1 MGQRAAS
8 PEDPMKS
15 ASTLSQTARQP
26 LSERQSEGAALTSAA
41 VIGLFLT
48 ALVTSW
54 LAAFDPRV
62 GWAAAAFLAIVVGAV
77 LTGTRARWLAL
88 ALIPVSMLTS
98 SAVVPFEGRYIP
110 MILLTGALLI
120 AMRGRIGAA
129 TTLLQQYPRSL
140 VVSVLAYLAWATVVT
155 VTSVSIGEIQYL
167 VGMVATL
174 GVALVATPIL
184 ISSETGLRR
193 LFAVVTISAATLL
206 ASGLV
211 LATLGGITIFGRSVG
226 VYFIEE
232 LVLAGRPTG
241 IVFPQNYGPFVGP
254 ATEPLAFAIA
264 TSSYLAATAR
274 GRARWTWWALGAF
287 CLLGLASSFSREGI
301 LMAALAT
308 GTVAFGWLLAGR
320 GVSGALIVTGVLALF
335 LAGSL
340 TGAIGVLGRLDLVRA
355 WYGGDAV
362 ATLMNPIIADRGRVP
377 IEPGGQVDGPGPT
390 PGAGPSSPPG
400 TGAPIPDV
408 IELKT
413 TGSFQARLSLW
424 RAAYEASLEA
434 PLFGHGLGSNADV
447 IVPYLQG
454 EDARLRGAS
463 VHSTVMRM
471 LVELGIPGLAT
482 YLAVIATA
490 VWLAARAVWRAPRVI
505 LPLAGIVVASLA
517 HQLFGTLLLG
527 GLTYGSF
534 VFAVALGCVTRS
546 AARPGRLRAGR
557 AV

>member
-1 MGQRAAS
+1 MAA
-8 PEDPMKS
+8 EE
-15 ASTLSQTARQP
+15 STLRQTARRP
-26 LSERQSEGAALTSAA
+26 LSERQTGGAVPTYAA
-41 VIGLFLT
+41 VIGLFAT

-62 GWAAAAFLAIVVGAV
+62 AWAAAGFLAIVIGVT
-77 LTGTRARWLAL
+77 LTGTRTRWLAL

-98 SAVVPFEGRYIP
+98 SAIVPFEGRYIP
-110 MILLTGALLI
+110 MILLTGALLL
-120 AMRGRIGAA
+120 AMRGRVGAA
-129 TTLLQQYPRSL
+129 MRFVQQYPRTL
-140 VVSVLAYLAWATVVT
+140 VVSVVAYLAWAAVVT
-155 VTSVSIGEIQYL
+155 ISSVSIGEIQYL
-167 VGMVATL
+167 GGMVATL

-184 ISSETGLRR
+184 ISSEAGIRR
-193 LFAVVTISAATLL
+193 LFAVVTISAVTLL

-211 LATLGGITIFGRSVG
+211 LAALGGITIFGRSVG

-274 GRARWTWWALGAF
+274 GRARWAWWALGAF
-287 CLLGLASSFSREGI
+287 CLLGLTSSFSREGI

-308 GTVAFGWLLAGR
+308 ATVAFGWFLVGR
-320 GVSGALIVTGVLALF
+320 GVSGGLIFTGVLVLF
-335 LAGSL
+335 LAGTL

-362 ATLMNPIIADRGRVP
+362 ATLMNPVIADRGRVP
-377 IEPGGQVDGPGPT
+377 VEPTGPGDGPGPIAT
-390 PGAGPSSPPG
+390 PGAGPNAPPG

-424 RAAYEASLEA
+424 QAAFRASLEA
-434 PLFGHGLGSNADV
+434 PLLGYGLGSNADV

-471 LVELGIPGLAT
+471 LVELGIPGLVA
-482 YLAVIATA
+482 YLAVIAA
-490 VWLAARAVWRAPRVI
+490 AIWLAARSVWRGPGVI
-505 LPLAGIVVASLA
+505 LPLAGIVIASLA

-527 GLTYGSF
+527 GLTYGSYM
-534 VFAVALGCVTRS
+534 FAVALGYVARS
-546 AARPGRLRAGR
+546 AARPAPLPAGR
-557 AV
+557 PV